1 MSNNH
6 LHQSH
11 DRQKKNPGEP
21 DAAEAVAA
29 HLARTRFEDL
39 PAGVVEAAKISILDT
54 LGCVLAG
61 TPCDDVVAI
70 RKVATAWGGRASST
84 LIGS

>member
-1 MSNNH
+1 MSSNKPHH
-6 LHQSH
+6 LHAQNS
-11 DRQKKNPGEP
+11 GEP
-21 DAAEAVAA
+21 DAAIAIAA

-39 PAGVVEAAKISILDT
+39 SASVVEAAKISILDT

-70 RKVATAWGGRASST
+70 RKVATAWGG
-84 LIGS
+84 